1 MKKNILLITVT
12 FLLVLTAC
20 SGTSDWT
27 FELPNGYEL
36 WRINSNEV
44 IIKYAPSEA
53 DNEGI
58 PSFVK
63 EFAYDDR
70 YVFSRNVEDI
80 SSNDILEEIYY
91 ILDTQE
97 KKVYGPFDS
106 TDELQNNADELKIKL
121 PKRWYRTSPDPNM
134 SK

>member
-1 MKKNILLITVT
+1 MTLV
-12 FLLVLTAC
+12 FVLTAC
-20 SGTSDWT
+20 GGTSDWT

-44 IIKYAPSEA
+44 IIKYVKSEV
-53 DNEGI
+53 DSEGI

-63 EFAYDDR
+63 EFAYDNR
-70 YVFSRNVEDI
+70 YVFSRNIKNI
-80 SSNDILEEIYY
+80 SSNNILEEMYY

-97 KKVYGPFDS
+97 RKIYGPFDS
-106 TDELQNNADELKIKL
+106 LEEMHKKTDELNVELPDK
-121 PKRWYRTSPDPNM
+121 WYRTSPDSNL